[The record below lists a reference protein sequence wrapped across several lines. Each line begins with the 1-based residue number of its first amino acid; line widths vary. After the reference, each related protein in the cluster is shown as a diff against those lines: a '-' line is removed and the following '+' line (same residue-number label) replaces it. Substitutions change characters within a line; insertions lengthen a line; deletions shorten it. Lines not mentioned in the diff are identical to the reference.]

1 MVPVA
6 NGYIFLKDFDEIT
19 IGYPSMLELMHDL
32 KGMGE
37 NNAAWNRKTLLHRD
51 TILAASSVYQ
61 GKTFFNQSVFIRRSA
76 HSRYIR

>member
-1 MVPVA
+1 
-6 NGYIFLKDFDEIT
+6 
-19 IGYPSMLELMHDL
+19 MLELMHDL

-61 GKTFFNQSVFIRRSA
+61 GKSLSSTSVCITQ
-76 HSRYIR
+76 

>member
-1 MVPVA
+1 
-6 NGYIFLKDFDEIT
+6 
-19 IGYPSMLELMHDL
+19 MLELMHDL

-61 GKTFFNQSVFIRRSA
+61 GKCFFNQSVYHTVDVR
-76 HSRYIR
+76 

>member
-1 MVPVA
+1 
-6 NGYIFLKDFDEIT
+6 
-19 IGYPSMLELMHDL
+19 MLELMYDL

-61 GKTFFNQSVFIRRSA
+61 GKSFFSISVCITQ
-76 HSRYIR
+76 

>member
-1 MVPVA
+1 
-6 NGYIFLKDFDEIT
+6 
-19 IGYPSMLELMHDL
+19 MLELMHDL

-61 GKTFFNQSVFIRRSA
+61 GKYFFQPVCVYKEKSTQ
-76 HSRYIR
+76 

>member
-1 MVPVA
+1 
-6 NGYIFLKDFDEIT
+6 
-19 IGYPSMLELMHDL
+19 MLELMHDL

-61 GKTFFNQSVFIRRSA
+61 GKSFSLSTSLCITQ
-76 HSRYIR
+76 